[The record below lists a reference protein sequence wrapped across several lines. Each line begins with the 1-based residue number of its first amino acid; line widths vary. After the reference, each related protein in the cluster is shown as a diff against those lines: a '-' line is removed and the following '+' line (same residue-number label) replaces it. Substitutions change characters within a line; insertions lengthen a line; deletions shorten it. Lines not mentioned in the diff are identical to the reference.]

1 MESSVSKD
9 DNKRI
14 MNTESIQTQ
23 SKKVVELVEDT
34 NILYTDTWN
43 IYDEIDRI
51 SQKNNTGEPKLG
63 YGGGEGLLATSSLAS
78 DFPGS
83 INSRTTSYI
92 EKTAEIATIMNEAA
106 TFYPGADQLLS
117 SKITERVD
125 ELTTLN
131 DILKRYSSF
140 ITEDKIG
147 NPNYNAEINNLRS
160 ETYSVKTVW
169 DGMVK
174 DIEKHF
180 GNKKDLTSGQ
190 VEKWIREKYGD
201 VMSED
206 NIQIIVAFSNYK
218 MKKTITQIGPT
229 GEPITIL
236 KSQEDLFGKDAIVG
250 LVLNEDGTYEV
261 KEIKKGDEPKGLM
274 YFVPNANFS
283 ASVSLFGLMNQNLN
297 TGKMS
302 PNAKFSYE
310 NKGDGFK
317 GSFPGVNGKMGVSF
331 GASVALLGMRFP
343 DKAFDKDNAVSY
355 GSSGKMEGM
364 KASASGSISSDG
376 GINIDVGVTA
386 AEISGTIIDIHGR
399 DHGFNINGTLSI
411 GSAKITAKV
420 SVDGI
425 NLNIGTGI
433 IGGGFSLGTYEVIDK
448 VVNF

>member
-1 MESSVSKD
+1 MSKD

-317 GSFPGVNGKMGVSF
+317 GSFPGVNGKMGTSF
-331 GASVALLGMRFP
+331 GASIALLGMRFP
-343 DKAFDKDNAVSY
+343 DKPFDKDKNTEFYTQGKIEIGKANASV
-355 GSSGKMEGM
+355 
-364 KASASGSISSDG
+364 SASTDEI
-376 GINIDVGVTA
+376 INVNIGVTA
-386 AEISGTIIDIHGR
+386 AEVSGTIVDIHGR
-399 DHGFNINGTLSI
+399 DHGFMVNGTLSV
-411 GSAKITAKV
+411 GSASVKAKISIDGVEMKV
-420 SVDGI
+420 GV
-425 NLNIGTGI
+425 GI
-433 IGGGFSLGTYEVIDK
+433 IGGGFSLGTYETIDK
-448 VVNF
+448 IIGF